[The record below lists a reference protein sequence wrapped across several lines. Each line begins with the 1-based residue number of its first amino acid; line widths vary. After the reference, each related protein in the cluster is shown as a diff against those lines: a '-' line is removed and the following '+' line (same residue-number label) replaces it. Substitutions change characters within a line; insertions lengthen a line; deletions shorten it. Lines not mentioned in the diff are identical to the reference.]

1 MGSKFAWFFFVKD
14 GGGCTVGL
22 VGRVLADAL
31 RPVLRL
37 QLHALLDRVE
47 QGRVRVRLAELGQHA
62 LLVRLVLV
70 ARRVDLGDEHVEVGI
85 GPQRALRHQLLAACR
100 AFLNQPIVTFE
111 LGSQTAV
118 GGGKSE
124 RREPCCPSGGLWWC
138 SRNKNGA
145 GILWWSSCSSA
156 CPGRWGTSAR
166 CAGSEVTPLSPKNG
180 TGSDQITIVTKN
192 GYLQMNF
199 IHPNKCPVKLREL
212 VGVFNIIIV
221 WETRPA
227 IHNFHFFLYIFIE
240 FLIGY

>member
-1 MGSKFAWFFFVKD
+1 MSFSVDFTYDSARDDGLEIRVVFFVKD

-118 GGGKSE
+118 GGGKV
-124 RREPCCPSGGLWWC
+124 SGGNLVARAEGC
-138 SRNKNGA
+138 DDAVGTKTVQAFFGGHRVLQHVQADGA
-145 GILWWSSCSSA
+145 HQLA
-156 CPGRWGTSAR
+156 VQAPR
-166 CAGSEVTPLSPKNG
+166 
-180 TGSDQITIVTKN
+180 
-192 GYLQMNF
+192 
-199 IHPNKCPVKLREL
+199 
-212 VGVFNIIIV
+212 
-221 WETRPA
+221 
-227 IHNFHFFLYIFIE
+227 
-240 FLIGY
+240 